1 MLLKSLGSAFFA
13 KVGVEGSNPF
23 ARSKKTLTKSAH
35 LADFRACVVASLCL
49 NKPRTVPT
57 SVIDLGNR
65 WAKCSRNVPR
75 AVDRGHWPIDPFGRS
90 GALRRLDPQAERR
103 AVARSRNAAGGH
115 CRSMLIGFVE
125 TRGRVQRRSVSV
137 HCSGEPCEN
146 RAWSRLDGFL
156 TLIQLLQRPPTTR
169 RLKSVH
175 LRSSRPDTDV
185 ADWSL
190 HDPVQT
196 LDVQRNRLHNGW
208 RTR

>member
-1 MLLKSLGSAFFA
+1 MDVVGARHAPPLRRGSAADRATAMAVAKGLAFWHSMLPRVKPPCSFGCGCSSGVEHNLA
-13 KVGVEGSNPF
+13 KVGVEGSHPF

-75 AVDRGHWPIDPFGRS
+75 AVDRGHWPIDPLRRS

-156 TLIQLLQRPPTTR
+156 TLIQLLQ
-169 RLKSVH
+169 
-175 LRSSRPDTDV
+175 
-185 ADWSL
+185 
-190 HDPVQT
+190 
-196 LDVQRNRLHNGW
+196 
-208 RTR
+208 